1 MLAKDLGRVTFLTK
15 AETKELLDLKAKW
28 GYTDPRLEQ
37 GMENCDIC
45 ANDVFRASWGATGV
59 NRKAFDAP
67 PPMGADPQNAT
78 RPTPAGIDHEA
89 LVRIVTEQVCKQLG
103 VNA

>member
-1 MLAKDLGRVTFLTK
+1 
-15 AETKELLDLKAKW
+15 
-28 GYTDPRLEQ
+28 
-37 GMENCDIC
+37 
-45 ANDVFRASWGATGV
+45 V